1 MLKMLLLIKLFN
13 LFKKKLIFVEEKQI
27 EKLEKQYKRYDI
39 KLKKIKKIIM

>member
-1 MLKMLLLIKLFN
+1 MLKILLLIKLFN

-39 KLKKIKKIIM
+39 KLKKIKKT